1 MKSRY
6 LLIGL
11 IFSFA
16 TASCQFGESQPNTK
30 QTPVPSPTERAT
42 VTPSPTIEATPE
54 DSAGR
59 TATAACLEINT
70 GDNIVYKK
78 QTFSIDFEPFKRS
91 CFVTAH
97 NPEYDNP
104 PLESQF
110 AIYKNGKLIFDF
122 PSQFNGST
130 FGCWVDAVAFQDL
143 NGDKLT
149 DIIVIGKCEAKA
161 GTYNENMVYIN
172 DGKGFTT
179 REDANN
185 QLGEL
190 TSTKAVAAFV
200 EENRAM
206 FF

>member
-1 MKSRY
+1 MITRY
-6 LLIGL
+6 LFVIILVVVIT
-11 IFSFA
+11 SA
-16 TASCQFGESQPNTK
+16 CQFSGGQQNTA
-30 QTPVPSPTERAT
+30 QSPVPSPTQKE
-42 VTPSPTIEATPE
+42 SATPAPTVE
-54 DSAGR
+54 GTPEGSAGR
-59 TATAACLEINT
+59 TATAACLEVKT
-70 GDNIVYKK
+70 GDNVVYKK
-78 QTFSIDFEPFKRS
+78 QTFAIDFEPFKGS

-97 NPEYDNP
+97 NPEYENP

-110 AIYKNGKLIFDF
+110 AIYKNNKRTFEF

-143 NGDKLT
+143 NADKLT
-149 DIIVIGKCEAKA
+149 DVIVIGKCMAKVES
-161 GTYNENMVYIN
+161 YNENMVYIN

-185 QLGEL
+185 QLSEM
-190 TSTKAVAAFV
+190 TSIKAVVAFV

>member
-1 MKSRY
+1 MNTRF
-6 LLIGL
+6 LLIGIL
-11 IFSFA
+11 AVVFA
-16 TASCQFGESQPNTK
+16 TSCQFGSTPQNTA
-30 QTPVPSPTERAT
+30 QTPAPTPVQTASAT
-42 VTPSPTIEATPE
+42 PAPTVEGTPE

-59 TATAACLEINT
+59 TATAACQSVNT

-78 QTFSIDFEPFKRS
+78 QTFAIDFEPFKGS

-97 NPEYDNP
+97 NPEHTDP

-110 AIYKNGKLIFDF
+110 AIYKNGKRTFDF

-130 FGCWVDAVAFQDL
+130 FGCWVHAVSFKDL
-143 NGDKLT
+143 NDDGLT
-149 DIIVIGKCEAKA
+149 DVIVIGKCLARA
-161 GTYNENMVYIN
+161 DSYNENMVYVN

-185 QLGEL
+185 QLGEK
-190 TSTKAVAAFV
+190 TSIKDVTEFV
-200 EENRAM
+200 EENRGM

>member
-1 MKSRY
+1 MITRY
-6 LLIGL
+6 LFVIILAVAVT
-11 IFSFA
+11 S
-16 TASCQFGESQPNTK
+16 SCQSDGGRQNTA
-30 QTPVPSPTERAT
+30 QSPVPGPTEKASAT
-42 VTPSPTIEATPE
+42 PAPTVEGTPE

-59 TATAACLEINT
+59 TATAACQEVKT
-70 GDNIVYKK
+70 GDNVIYKK
-78 QTFSIDFEPFKRS
+78 QTFAIDFEPFKGS

-110 AIYKNGKLIFDF
+110 AIYKNNKRTFEF

-143 NGDKLT
+143 NGDKMT
-149 DIIVIGKCEAKA
+149 DIIVIGKCMAKVES
-161 GTYNENMVYIN
+161 YNENMVYIN

-185 QLGEL
+185 QLGEM
-190 TSTKAVAAFV
+190 TSIKAVIAFV
-200 EENRAM
+200 EENRTM